1 MKKMWGTRVLAMLLV
16 LALTA
21 GLVPAALAANSEAS
35 VAFKQV
41 PNDTLDT
48 LIRPDLAVGEIEN
61 AEMGEDTAAYQ
72 AHDLVRVSIILEDA
86 STLEAYSDAAAE
98 GTLAEDAAAVSYRA
112 ALQRK
117 QDSVVRK
124 ISSTI
129 LGREDLDVVW
139 NLTLVANM
147 ISANVEYGKIEQIK
161 QLPGVADVVLEQ
173 QYEPAASENTVQPNM
188 EISTG
193 MTGTTTAWSTGYT
206 GAGMRIAIIDT
217 GLDTSHQS
225 FDNGAYEYALEQ
237 NAARAKES
245 VEAYKASLDLLDA
258 DEINEKLSLL
268 HIKEGVSA
276 ADLYRTEKVA
286 YGYCYIDKDLDVTH
300 ETDTEGE
307 HGSHVAG
314 IAAANRYLPD
324 GNGGYVSALDSVHMH
339 GAAPDAQ
346 VLVMKVFGDEGGAY
360 DSDYTAAIEDAIVL
374 GADTINLSLGSA
386 SPGPSKARTEAYQK
400 IFDDLEN
407 ASSVVTV
414 SSGNAGYWAKNADP
428 IGYLYSDGVSMQ
440 TDGQPGSYANSLTV
454 ASVDNDGFIGN
465 YLLIGQDPIAPSE
478 TTGFTN
484 KPISTI
490 VGEHEFV
497 FFSED
502 ATKYAVDAA
511 GNNLLL
517 AYADAVKDKIV
528 FVSRGQSSFYQ
539 KHDAAAAAGAL
550 ACVVYNNQSGSINMD
565 LSSSTAT
572 IPCVS
577 ITQDDGEL
585 VRTQAEPVYAEDGTT
600 VLYYTG
606 KIEVRGKEPVRFN
619 RDYKTISEFSSWG
632 VPGDLTL
639 KPEIAAP
646 GGNIYS
652 LNGLHNSTSGM
663 QGGHQDYELMSG
675 TSMAAPQIA
684 GIGALVK
691 QYIESKGLSR
701 SDLTDRALAQSIM
714 MSTAEPV
721 VNNENDAYYPVIQ
734 QGAGMVNA
742 AAATSA
748 DSYIKMQA
756 DATASWAD
764 GKVKAELGDDPART
778 GSYDFSF
785 TVNNLDG
792 RTHAYALSA
801 ELFTQALLDYEG
813 QSYLDT
819 LTTPLSAAVT
829 WTVNGRATDSLSRD
843 YDYNN
848 DGRVDL
854 EDGQL
859 LLDVASKKPGAKLLN
874 AKAIADLNGD
884 GAVTA
889 YDAHL
894 FLNLLQEATIL
905 VPANGKA
912 EVVCH
917 IRLLDRSALN
927 TSYPTGAYVE
937 GYVRVQGLATD
948 EGAAGTS
955 HSIPVLGYYGS
966 WSEPSMY
973 DVGSLIDSIYGTETR
988 APYLGTTN
996 SYGYTV
1002 SNFLNILY
1010 AGETESSAMVGNPV
1024 DFDDEY
1030 LSVRN
1035 AFNNQGGNSISTLVF
1050 SLIRNAGN
1058 SRLQIVDSNTKT
1070 AYLDEEVGAATASYY
1085 SENANAWQHTRLQLG
1100 IDWSGTDASG
1110 NALPEGTSVDL
1121 TLTMAP
1127 EYYANADGSYRW
1139 DELKDGAKL
1148 STHLTIDN
1156 TAPELVS
1163 VRQNLTQKTL
1173 TVTAMDNR
1181 YVAAAILWNMTDTPT
1196 PVSYILPNQP
1206 EDALGKTTD
1215 CTFDLSKLSGGEKL
1229 LLQVV
1234 DYAYNAS
1241 AYQLIS
1247 GEEPAEALTSVTL
1260 SPESVSLL
1268 TGSNYTLEAST
1279 EPYYADDKLDWTS
1292 SAPAV
1297 VTVNNNGQ
1305 IKAVSAGT
1313 ATITAASHKNPE
1325 VNASCT
1331 VQVLAPNYTFRG
1343 LLTADNQV
1351 QTFEWNLAD
1360 SETWEKVAAVDG
1372 IGSRVTSAGA
1382 SSANGIYAFDVAGS
1396 AYEIDFATGK
1406 ILNTGSA
1413 PFSDEIGPVAYD
1425 DIALS
1430 RKYTGTESLHGD
1442 LLTGVYSMNI
1452 IPMQDPMNGSASSYI
1467 SVYDLFGYDA
1477 DGFSGITSLGS
1488 ITFKDP
1494 DSGEDVDAEAYYVI
1508 DNAGGIWQLMIYPQD
1523 GDYYAAY
1530 QYIPTD
1536 LGFQFPYDPNWAT
1549 LCSLN
1554 VADDGELFLTSYSTQ
1569 GEGASRKESTTLYWL
1584 HYDEQAN
1591 RFRTAIIGSFGDIA
1605 PVSVTEVHTNG
1616 TAADTQ
1622 KTSVFEKAL
1631 RPEAL
1636 KAAKAQPISQMKAAN
1651 KQTAGTLNS
1660 VSQPQS
1666 TGSTSA
1672 QRSTV
1677 TLDLTAIAPTASSI
1691 MEISYNTKEL
1701 TLSSVTGAATL
1712 TTWYE
1717 SVPGTIVFAC
1727 AERSE
1732 AAVGELLGQLRFE
1745 LAAGSSSS
1753 KVTIKTKQLNETSFA
1768 AGQEKIRTVVL
1779 GDSLSPIL
1787 PAIISSGE
1795 KDCPS
1800 RSFRDLDTTK
1810 WYHEA
1815 IDTMLRE
1822 GLMNGTGNGLFEPNG
1837 TLTRAMLV
1845 TILWR
1850 SEGKPA
1856 ASAQTSFTDVPAG
1869 AYYAEAVRWAAA
1881 NGVVKGVSSTEFGPS
1896 KNITRQELV
1905 TILWRLAAKKGLNT
1919 SNAGLTVPE
1928 FADRSQIAAW
1938 AAEAMSWGCTR
1949 GILTGK
1955 SANRVDPTG
1964 TATRAEAAAMIV
1976 RFRNLG
1982 TAGEKQ

>member
-48 LIRPDLAVGEIEN
+48 LIRPDVAVGEIED

-147 ISANVEYGKIEQIK
+147 ISANVEYGKIERIK
-161 QLPGVADVVLEQ
+161 QIPGVADVVLEQ

-300 ETDTEGE
+300 ETDAEGE

-414 SSGNAGYWAKNADP
+414 SSGNAGYWAENAEP

-465 YLLIGQDPIAPSE
+465 YLLIGQEPIAPSE

-565 LSSSTAT
+565 LSDSTAT

-577 ITQDDGEL
+577 ITQADGEL
-585 VRTQAEPVYAEDGTT
+585 IRKQAEPVYAEDGTT

-721 VNNENDAYYPVIQ
+721 VNNENNAYYPVIQ

-813 QSYLDT
+813 QSYMDT

-917 IRLLDRSALN
+917 IRLLDRSTLN
-927 TSYPTGAYVE
+927 ASYPTGAYVE

-988 APYLGTTN
+988 APYLGTKN
-996 SYGYTV
+996 EYGYTV

-1070 AYLDEEVGAATASYY
+1070 AYLDEEVGTATASYY

-1156 TAPELVS
+1156 TAPELIS
-1163 VRQNLTQKTL
+1163 VRQDLTQKTL
-1173 TVTAMDNR
+1173 AVTAMDNR
-1181 YVAAAILWNMTDTPT
+1181 YVAAVILWNMTDTPT

-1268 TGSNYTLEAST
+1268 AGSNYTLEAST

-1325 VNASCT
+1325 VHASCT

-1382 SSANGIYAFDVAGS
+1382 SSANGIYAFDVDGS

-1523 GDYYAAY
+1523 GDYYATY

-1569 GEGASRKESTTLYWL
+1569 GKGASRKESTTLYWL
-1584 HYDEQAN
+1584 HYDEQAS

-1605 PVSVTEVHTNG
+1605 PVSVTEVHTNDS
-1616 TAADTQ
+1616 TADTQ
-1622 KTSVFEKAL
+1622 KTSIFEKAL
-1631 RPEAL
+1631 RPESL
-1636 KAAKAQPISQMKAAN
+1636 KTAKAQPISQMKAAK

-1712 TTWYE
+1712 TSWYE

-1779 GDSLSPIL
+1779 GDSLSQIL

>member
-21 GLVPAALAANSEAS
+21 GLVPAALAANSEVS

-1325 VNASCT
+1325 VHASCT

-1605 PVSVTEVHTNG
+1605 PVSVTEVHTNDS
-1616 TAADTQ
+1616 AADTQ

-1631 RPEAL
+1631 RPEVL
-1636 KAAKAQPISQMKAAN
+1636 KTAKAQPISQMKAAN

-1768 AGQEKIRTVVL
+1768 AGQEKIRIVVL

>member
-21 GLVPAALAANSEAS
+21 GLVPAALAANSETA

-48 LIRPDLAVGEIEN
+48 LIRPDVAVGEIED

-72 AHDLVRVSIILEDA
+72 AHDLVRVSIILEDT

-139 NLTLVANM
+139 NLTLVANL

-161 QLPGVADVVLEQ
+161 QIPGVADVVLEQ

-300 ETDTEGE
+300 ETDAEGE

-374 GADTINLSLGSA
+374 GADTINLSLGST

-414 SSGNAGYWAKNADP
+414 SSGNAGYWAENAEP

-465 YLLIGQDPIAPSE
+465 YFLTGSDPIAMSE

-517 AYADAVKDKIV
+517 AYADAVKDKIA

-565 LSSSTAT
+565 LSDSTAA

-577 ITQDDGEL
+577 ITQADGEL
-585 VRTQAEPVYAEDGTT
+585 IRTQAEPVYAEDGTT

-801 ELFTQALLDYEG
+801 EMFTQALLDHEG
-813 QSYLDT
+813 QSYMDT
-819 LTTPLSAAVT
+819 LTAPLSAAVT

-917 IRLLDRSALN
+917 IRLLDRSTLN
-927 TSYPTGAYVE
+927 ASYPTGAYVE

-988 APYLGTTN
+988 APYLGTKN
-996 SYGYTV
+996 EYGYTV

-1058 SRLQIVDSNTKT
+1058 SRLQIVDSNTKA
-1070 AYLDEEVGAATASYY
+1070 AYLDEEVGTATASYY

-1156 TAPELVS
+1156 TAPELIS
-1163 VRQNLTQKTL
+1163 VRQDLTQKTL
-1173 TVTAMDNR
+1173 AVTAMDNR
-1181 YVAAAILWNMTDTPT
+1181 YVAAVILWNMTDTPT

-1268 TGSNYTLEAST
+1268 AGSNYTLEAST

-1325 VNASCT
+1325 VHASCT

-1382 SSANGIYAFDVAGS
+1382 SSANGIYAFDVDGS

-1523 GDYYAAY
+1523 GDYYATY

-1569 GEGASRKESTTLYWL
+1569 GKGASRKESTTLYWL
-1584 HYDEQAN
+1584 HYDEQAS

-1605 PVSVTEVHTNG
+1605 PVSVTEVHTNDS
-1616 TAADTQ
+1616 TADTQ
-1622 KTSVFEKAL
+1622 KTSIFEKAL
-1631 RPEAL
+1631 RPESL
-1636 KAAKAQPISQMKAAN
+1636 KTAKAQPISQMKAAN

-1712 TTWYE
+1712 TSWYE

-1779 GDSLSPIL
+1779 GDSLSKIL

>member
-21 GLVPAALAANSEAS
+21 GLVPAALAANSEAA

-48 LIRPDLAVGEIEN
+48 LIRPDVAVGEIED

-72 AHDLVRVSIILEDA
+72 AHDLVRVSIILEDT

-139 NLTLVANM
+139 NLTLVANL

-161 QLPGVADVVLEQ
+161 QIPGVADVVLEQ

-300 ETDTEGE
+300 ETDAEGE

-374 GADTINLSLGSA
+374 GADTINLSLGST

-414 SSGNAGYWAKNADP
+414 SSGNAGYWAENAEP

-465 YLLIGQDPIAPSE
+465 YLLIGQEPIAPSE

-528 FVSRGQSSFYQ
+528 FVSRGRSSFYQ

-748 DSYIKMQA
+748 DSYIKMRA

-813 QSYLDT
+813 QSYMDT
-819 LTTPLSAAVT
+819 LTAPLSAAVT

-874 AKAIADLNGD
+874 PKAIADLNGD

-988 APYLGTTN
+988 APYLGTKN
-996 SYGYTV
+996 EYGYTV

-1163 VRQNLTQKTL
+1163 VRQDLTQKTL
-1173 TVTAMDNR
+1173 AVTAMDNR
-1181 YVAAAILWNMTDTPT
+1181 YVAAVILWNMTDTPT
-1196 PVSYILPNQP
+1196 PVSYILPNQT
-1206 EDALGKTTD
+1206 EDALGKTTN

-1268 TGSNYTLEAST
+1268 AGSNYTLEAST
-1279 EPYYADDKLDWTS
+1279 EPYYADDTLDWTS

-1343 LLTADNQV
+1343 LLTAGNQV

-1382 SSANGIYAFDVAGS
+1382 SSANGIYAFDVGGS

-1523 GDYYAAY
+1523 GDYYATY

-1605 PVSVTEVHTNG
+1605 PVSVTEVHTNDS
-1616 TAADTQ
+1616 TADTQ
-1622 KTSVFEKAL
+1622 KTSIFEKAL
-1631 RPEAL
+1631 RPESL
-1636 KAAKAQPISQMKAAN
+1636 KTAKAQPISQMKAAN

-1712 TTWYE
+1712 TSWYE

-1779 GDSLSPIL
+1779 GDSLSQIL

-1850 SEGKPA
+1850 SEGEPA

-1881 NGVVKGVSSTEFGPS
+1881 NGVVKGVSSTEFGPY

>member
-117 QDSVVRK
+117 QDSIVRK

-129 LGREDLDVVW
+129 LGREELDVVW
-139 NLTLVANM
+139 NLTLVANL

-161 QLPGVADVVLEQ
+161 QIPGVADVVLEQ

-813 QSYLDT
+813 QSYMDT

-874 AKAIADLNGD
+874 PKAIADLNGD

-1163 VRQNLTQKTL
+1163 VRQDLTQKTL
-1173 TVTAMDNR
+1173 AVTAMDNR
-1181 YVAAAILWNMTDTPT
+1181 YVAAVILWNMTDTPT
-1196 PVSYILPNQP
+1196 PVSYILPNQT
-1206 EDALGKTTD
+1206 EDALGKTTN

-1268 TGSNYTLEAST
+1268 AGSNYTLEAST

-1325 VNASCT
+1325 VHASCT

-1360 SETWEKVAAVDG
+1360 SETWEKVATVDG

-1523 GDYYAAY
+1523 GDYYATY

-1605 PVSVTEVHTNG
+1605 PVSVTEVHTNDS
-1616 TAADTQ
+1616 TADTQ
-1622 KTSVFEKAL
+1622 KTSIFEKAL
-1631 RPEAL
+1631 RPESL
-1636 KAAKAQPISQMKAAN
+1636 KTAKAQPISQMKAAN

-1779 GDSLSPIL
+1779 GDSLSQIL

>member
-147 ISANVEYGKIEQIK
+147 NSANVDYGKIEQIK

-465 YLLIGQDPIAPSE
+465 YLLIGQEPIAPSE

-813 QSYLDT
+813 QSYMDT

-1163 VRQNLTQKTL
+1163 VRQDLTQKTL
-1173 TVTAMDNR
+1173 AVTAMDNR
-1181 YVAAAILWNMTDTPT
+1181 YVAAVILWNMTDTPT
-1196 PVSYILPNQP
+1196 PVSYILPNQT
-1206 EDALGKTTD
+1206 EDALGKTTN

-1325 VNASCT
+1325 VHASCT
-1331 VQVLAPNYTFRG
+1331 VQVLASNYTFRG

-1605 PVSVTEVHTNG
+1605 PVSVTEVHTNDS
-1616 TAADTQ
+1616 TADTQ
-1622 KTSVFEKAL
+1622 KTSIFEKAL
-1631 RPEAL
+1631 RPESL
-1636 KAAKAQPISQMKAAN
+1636 KTAKAQPISQMKAAN

-1779 GDSLSPIL
+1779 GDSLSQIL

>member
-21 GLVPAALAANSEAS
+21 GLVPAALAANSETA

-48 LIRPDLAVGEIEN
+48 LIRPDVAVGEIED

-72 AHDLVRVSIILEDA
+72 AHDLVRVSIILEDT

-139 NLTLVANM
+139 NLTLVANL

-161 QLPGVADVVLEQ
+161 QIPGVADVVLEQ

-300 ETDTEGE
+300 ETDAEGE

-374 GADTINLSLGSA
+374 GADTINLSLGST

-465 YLLIGQDPIAPSE
+465 YFLMGSDPIAMSE
-478 TTGFTN
+478 TTGFSN
-484 KPISTI
+484 EPISSI
-490 VGEHEFV
+490 VGEHAFV
-497 FFSED
+497 FFSEA

-517 AYADAVKDKIV
+517 AYSDAVKDKIV

-565 LSSSTAT
+565 LSDSTAA

-577 ITQDDGEL
+577 ITQADGEL

-813 QSYLDT
+813 QSYMDT
-819 LTTPLSAAVT
+819 LTAPLSAAVT

-988 APYLGTTN
+988 APYLGTKN
-996 SYGYTV
+996 EYGYTV

-1156 TAPELVS
+1156 TAPELIS
-1163 VRQNLTQKTL
+1163 VRQDLTQKTL
-1173 TVTAMDNR
+1173 AVTAMDNR
-1181 YVAAAILWNMTDTPT
+1181 YVAAVILWNMTDTPT

-1268 TGSNYTLEAST
+1268 AGSNYTLEAST

-1382 SSANGIYAFDVAGS
+1382 SSANGIYAFDVDGS

-1523 GDYYAAY
+1523 GDYYATY

-1569 GEGASRKESTTLYWL
+1569 GKGASRKESTTLYWL
-1584 HYDEQAN
+1584 HYDEQAS

-1605 PVSVTEVHTNG
+1605 PVSVTEVHTNDS
-1616 TAADTQ
+1616 TADTQ
-1622 KTSVFEKAL
+1622 KTSIFEKAL
-1631 RPEAL
+1631 RPESL
-1636 KAAKAQPISQMKAAN
+1636 KTAKAQPISQMKAAN

-1666 TGSTSA
+1666 TGSTSV

-1779 GDSLSPIL
+1779 GDSLSQIL

-1845 TILWR
+1845 TLLWR

>member
-139 NLTLVANM
+139 NLTLVANL

-161 QLPGVADVVLEQ
+161 QIPGVADVVLEQ

-217 GLDTSHQS
+217 GLDMSHQS

-813 QSYLDT
+813 QSYMDT

-1163 VRQNLTQKTL
+1163 VRQDLTQKTL
-1173 TVTAMDNR
+1173 AVTAMDNR

-1325 VNASCT
+1325 VHASCT

-1523 GDYYAAY
+1523 GDYYATY

-1622 KTSVFEKAL
+1622 KTSIFEKAL
-1631 RPEAL
+1631 RPESL
-1636 KAAKAQPISQMKAAN
+1636 KTAKAQPISQMKAAN

-1779 GDSLSPIL
+1779 GDSLSQIL

>member
-21 GLVPAALAANSEAS
+21 GLVPAALAANSEVS

-98 GTLAEDAAAVSYRA
+98 GTLSEDAAAVSYRA

-1325 VNASCT
+1325 VHASCT
-1331 VQVLAPNYTFRG
+1331 VQVLAPNYAFRG

-1605 PVSVTEVHTNG
+1605 PVSVTEVHTNDS
-1616 TAADTQ
+1616 TADTQ
-1622 KTSVFEKAL
+1622 KTSIFEKAL
-1631 RPEAL
+1631 RPESL
-1636 KAAKAQPISQMKAAN
+1636 KTAKAQPISQMKAAN

-1768 AGQEKIRTVVL
+1768 AGQEKIRIVVL

>member
-147 ISANVEYGKIEQIK
+147 IFANVEYGKIEQIK

-217 GLDTSHQS
+217 GLDMSHQS

-237 NAARAKES
+237 NAARAKKS

-1173 TVTAMDNR
+1173 AVTAMDNR

-1325 VNASCT
+1325 VHASCT

-1360 SETWEKVAAVDG
+1360 SETWEKVATVDG

-1494 DSGEDVDAEAYYVI
+1494 DNGEDVDAEAYYVI

-1631 RPEAL
+1631 RPEVL
-1636 KAAKAQPISQMKAAN
+1636 KTAKAQPISQMKAAN

-1768 AGQEKIRTVVL
+1768 AGQEKIRIVVL

>member
-21 GLVPAALAANSEAS
+21 GLVPAALAANSEAA

-48 LIRPDLAVGEIEN
+48 LIRPDVAVGEIED

-72 AHDLVRVSIILEDA
+72 AHDLVRVSIILEDT

-139 NLTLVANM
+139 NLTLVANL

-161 QLPGVADVVLEQ
+161 QIPGVADVVLEQ
-173 QYEPAASENTVQPNM
+173 QYEPAASENTVQSNM

-346 VLVMKVFGDEGGAY
+346 VLVMKVFGNEGGAY

-465 YLLIGQDPIAPSE
+465 YLLIGQEPIAPSE

-484 KPISTI
+484 KLISTI

-691 QYIESKGLSR
+691 QYIESKGLSC

-764 GKVKAELGDDPART
+764 GKVKAELGDEPART

-813 QSYLDT
+813 QSYMDT

-829 WTVNGRATDSLSRD
+829 WTVNGRTTDSLSRD

-1156 TAPELVS
+1156 TAPELIS
-1163 VRQNLTQKTL
+1163 VRQDLTQKTL
-1173 TVTAMDNR
+1173 AVTAMDNR
-1181 YVAAAILWNMTDTPT
+1181 YVAAVILWNMTDTPT

-1268 TGSNYTLEAST
+1268 AGSNYTLEAST

-1325 VNASCT
+1325 VHASCT

-1382 SSANGIYAFDVAGS
+1382 SSANGIYAFDVGGN

-1413 PFSDEIGPVAYD
+1413 PFSAEIGPVAYD

-1523 GDYYAAY
+1523 GDYYATY

-1605 PVSVTEVHTNG
+1605 PVSVTEVHTNDS
-1616 TAADTQ
+1616 TADTQ
-1622 KTSVFEKAL
+1622 KTSIFEKAL
-1631 RPEAL
+1631 RPESL
-1636 KAAKAQPISQMKAAN
+1636 KTAKAQPISQMKAAN

-1712 TTWYE
+1712 TSWYE

-1779 GDSLSPIL
+1779 GDSLSQIL

-1881 NGVVKGVSSTEFGPS
+1881 NGAVKGVSSTEFGPS

>member
-490 VGEHEFV
+490 VGGHEFV

-813 QSYLDT
+813 QSYMDT

-1010 AGETESSAMVGNPV
+1010 AGETDSSAMVGNPV

-1163 VRQNLTQKTL
+1163 VRQDLTQKTL
-1173 TVTAMDNR
+1173 AVTAMDNR

-1325 VNASCT
+1325 VHASCT

-1360 SETWEKVAAVDG
+1360 SETWEKVATVDG

-1413 PFSDEIGPVAYD
+1413 PFSDGIGPVAYD

-1584 HYDEQAN
+1584 HYDEQAS

-1605 PVSVTEVHTNG
+1605 PVSVTEVHTNDS
-1616 TAADTQ
+1616 TADTQ
-1622 KTSVFEKAL
+1622 KTSIFEKAL
-1631 RPEAL
+1631 RPESL
-1636 KAAKAQPISQMKAAN
+1636 KTAKAQPISQMKAAN

-1660 VSQPQS
+1660 VSRPQS

-1768 AGQEKIRTVVL
+1768 AGQEKTRIVVL

>member
-21 GLVPAALAANSEAS
+21 GLVPAALAANSESS

-217 GLDTSHQS
+217 GLDMSHQS

-1325 VNASCT
+1325 VHASCT

-1605 PVSVTEVHTNG
+1605 PVSVTEVHTNDS
-1616 TAADTQ
+1616 AADTQ

-1631 RPEAL
+1631 RPEVL
-1636 KAAKAQPISQMKAAN
+1636 KTAKAQPISQMKAAN

>member
-813 QSYLDT
+813 QSYMDT

-1173 TVTAMDNR
+1173 AVTAMDNR

>member
-21 GLVPAALAANSEAS
+21 GLVPAALAANSEAA

-48 LIRPDLAVGEIEN
+48 LIRPDVAVGEIED

-72 AHDLVRVSIILEDA
+72 AHDLVRVSIILEDT

-139 NLTLVANM
+139 NLTLVANL

-161 QLPGVADVVLEQ
+161 QIPGVADVVLEQ

-465 YLLIGQDPIAPSE
+465 YLLIGQEPIAPSE

-484 KPISTI
+484 KLISTI

-691 QYIESKGLSR
+691 QYIESKGLSC

-813 QSYLDT
+813 QSYMDT

-829 WTVNGRATDSLSRD
+829 WTVNGRTTDSLSRD

-917 IRLLDRSALN
+917 IRLLDRSTLN

-948 EGAAGTS
+948 EGVAGTS

-996 SYGYTV
+996 SYGYNV

-1156 TAPELVS
+1156 TAPELIS
-1163 VRQNLTQKTL
+1163 VRQDLTQKTL
-1173 TVTAMDNR
+1173 AVTAMDNR
-1181 YVAAAILWNMTDTPT
+1181 YVAAVILWNMTDTPT

-1268 TGSNYTLEAST
+1268 AGSNYTLEAST

-1325 VNASCT
+1325 VHASCT

-1382 SSANGIYAFDVAGS
+1382 SSANGIYAFDVGGN

-1413 PFSDEIGPVAYD
+1413 PFSAEIGPVAYD

-1523 GDYYAAY
+1523 GDYYATY

-1605 PVSVTEVHTNG
+1605 PVSVTEVHTNDS
-1616 TAADTQ
+1616 TADTQ

-1631 RPEAL
+1631 RPESL
-1636 KAAKAQPISQMKAAN
+1636 KTAKAQPISQMKAAN

-1712 TTWYE
+1712 TSWYE

-1779 GDSLSPIL
+1779 GDSLSQIL

>member
-21 GLVPAALAANSEAS
+21 GLVPAALAANSEAA

-48 LIRPDLAVGEIEN
+48 LIRPDVAVGEIED

-72 AHDLVRVSIILEDA
+72 AHDLVRVSIILEDT

-139 NLTLVANM
+139 NLTLVANL

-161 QLPGVADVVLEQ
+161 QIPGVADVVLEQ

-300 ETDTEGE
+300 ETDAEGE

-465 YLLIGQDPIAPSE
+465 YLLIGQEPIAPSE

-528 FVSRGQSSFYQ
+528 FVSRGRSSFYQ

-748 DSYIKMQA
+748 DSYIKMRA

-813 QSYLDT
+813 QSYMDT

-874 AKAIADLNGD
+874 ANAIADLNGD

-1010 AGETESSAMVGNPV
+1010 AGETESCNPV

-1163 VRQNLTQKTL
+1163 VRQDLTQKTL
-1173 TVTAMDNR
+1173 AVTAMDNR
-1181 YVAAAILWNMTDTPT
+1181 YVAAVILWNMTDTPT
-1196 PVSYILPNQP
+1196 PVSYILPNQT

-1268 TGSNYTLEAST
+1268 AGSNYTLEAST

-1382 SSANGIYAFDVAGS
+1382 SSANGIYAFDVGGS

-1523 GDYYAAY
+1523 GDYYATY

-1605 PVSVTEVHTNG
+1605 PVSVTEVHTNDS
-1616 TAADTQ
+1616 TADTQ
-1622 KTSVFEKAL
+1622 KTSIFEKAL
-1631 RPEAL
+1631 RPESL
-1636 KAAKAQPISQMKAAN
+1636 KTAKAQPISQMKAAN

-1712 TTWYE
+1712 TSWYE

-1779 GDSLSPIL
+1779 GDSLSQIL

>member
-139 NLTLVANM
+139 NLTLVANL

-161 QLPGVADVVLEQ
+161 QIPGVADVVLEQ

-465 YLLIGQDPIAPSE
+465 YLLIGQEPIAPSE

-585 VRTQAEPVYAEDGTT
+585 VRTQAKPVYAEDGTT

-748 DSYIKMQA
+748 DSYIKMRA

-813 QSYLDT
+813 QSYMDT

-948 EGAAGTS
+948 EGVAGTS

-996 SYGYTV
+996 SYGYNV

-1156 TAPELVS
+1156 TAPELIS
-1163 VRQNLTQKTL
+1163 VRQDLTQKTL
-1173 TVTAMDNR
+1173 AVTAMDNR
-1181 YVAAAILWNMTDTPT
+1181 YVAAVILWNMTDTPT

-1313 ATITAASHKNPE
+1313 ATITAASHKKPE
-1325 VNASCT
+1325 VHASCT

-1382 SSANGIYAFDVAGS
+1382 SSANGIYAFDVDGS

-1430 RKYTGTESLHGD
+1430 RKYTGTGSLHGD

-1523 GDYYAAY
+1523 GDYYATY

-1569 GEGASRKESTTLYWL
+1569 GKGASRKESTTLYWL
-1584 HYDEQAN
+1584 HYDEQAS

-1605 PVSVTEVHTNG
+1605 PVSVTEVHTNDS
-1616 TAADTQ
+1616 TADTQ
-1622 KTSVFEKAL
+1622 KTSIFEKAL
-1631 RPEAL
+1631 RPESL
-1636 KAAKAQPISQMKAAN
+1636 KTAKAQPISQMKAAN

-1779 GDSLSPIL
+1779 GDSLSQIL

-1881 NGVVKGVSSTEFGPS
+1881 NGVVKGVSSTEFGPA

>member
-21 GLVPAALAANSEAS
+21 GLVPAALAANSETA

-48 LIRPDLAVGEIEN
+48 LIRPDVAVGEIED

-147 ISANVEYGKIEQIK
+147 ISANVEYGKIERIK
-161 QLPGVADVVLEQ
+161 QIPGVADVVLEQ

-300 ETDTEGE
+300 ETDAEGE

-324 GNGGYVSALDSVHMH
+324 GNGGYVSALDSVHIH

-414 SSGNAGYWAKNADP
+414 SSGNAGYWAENAEP

-465 YLLIGQDPIAPSE
+465 YFLMGSDPIAMSE
-478 TTGFTN
+478 TTGFSN
-484 KPISTI
+484 EPISSI
-490 VGEHEFV
+490 VGEHAFV
-497 FFSED
+497 FFSEA
-502 ATKYAVDAA
+502 ATKYAVDET

-517 AYADAVKDKIV
+517 AYSDAVKGKIV

-565 LSSSTAT
+565 LSDSTAA

-577 ITQDDGEL
+577 ITQADGEL
-585 VRTQAEPVYAEDGTT
+585 IRKQAEPVYAEDGTT

-721 VNNENDAYYPVIQ
+721 VNNENNAYYPVIQ

-813 QSYLDT
+813 QSYMDT

-874 AKAIADLNGD
+874 PKAIADLNGD

-917 IRLLDRSALN
+917 IRLLDRSTLN
-927 TSYPTGAYVE
+927 ASYPTGAYVE

-988 APYLGTTN
+988 APYLGTKN
-996 SYGYTV
+996 EYGYTV

-1156 TAPELVS
+1156 TAPELIS
-1163 VRQNLTQKTL
+1163 VRQDLTQKTL
-1173 TVTAMDNR
+1173 AVTAMDNR
-1181 YVAAAILWNMTDTPT
+1181 YVAAVILWNMTDTPT

-1268 TGSNYTLEAST
+1268 AGSNYTLEAST

-1292 SAPAV
+1292 SAPSV

-1325 VNASCT
+1325 VHASCT

-1382 SSANGIYAFDVAGS
+1382 SSANGIYAFDVDGS

-1430 RKYTGTESLHGD
+1430 RKYTGTESLHGN

-1523 GDYYAAY
+1523 GDYYATY

-1569 GEGASRKESTTLYWL
+1569 GKGASRKESTTLYWL
-1584 HYDEQAN
+1584 HYDEQAS

-1605 PVSVTEVHTNG
+1605 PVSVTEVHTNDS
-1616 TAADTQ
+1616 TADTQ
-1622 KTSVFEKAL
+1622 KTSIFEKAL
-1631 RPEAL
+1631 RPESL
-1636 KAAKAQPISQMKAAN
+1636 KTAKSQPISQMKAAN

-1779 GDSLSPIL
+1779 GDSLSQIL

>member
-217 GLDTSHQS
+217 GLDMSHQS

-1163 VRQNLTQKTL
+1163 VRQDLTQKTL
-1173 TVTAMDNR
+1173 AVTAMDNR
-1181 YVAAAILWNMTDTPT
+1181 YVAAVILWNMTDTPT

-1325 VNASCT
+1325 VHASCT

-1605 PVSVTEVHTNG
+1605 PVSVTEVHTNDS
-1616 TAADTQ
+1616 TADTQ
-1622 KTSVFEKAL
+1622 KTSIFEKAL
-1631 RPEAL
+1631 RPESL
-1636 KAAKAQPISQMKAAN
+1636 KTAKAQPISQMKAAN

-1768 AGQEKIRTVVL
+1768 VGQEKIRIVVL

>member
-21 GLVPAALAANSEAS
+21 GLVPAALAANSEVS

-217 GLDTSHQS
+217 GLDMSHQS

-400 IFDDLEN
+400 SFDDLEN

-813 QSYLDT
+813 QSYMDT

-1173 TVTAMDNR
+1173 AVTAMDNR

-1605 PVSVTEVHTNG
+1605 PVSVTEVHTNDS
-1616 TAADTQ
+1616 TADTQ
-1622 KTSVFEKAL
+1622 KTSIFEKAL
-1631 RPEAL
+1631 RPESL

-1856 ASAQTSFTDVPAG
+1856 ASAQTSFTDVPVG

>member
-21 GLVPAALAANSEAS
+21 GLVPAALAANSEAA

-48 LIRPDLAVGEIEN
+48 LIRPDVAVGEIED

-72 AHDLVRVSIILEDA
+72 AHDLVRVSIILEDT

-139 NLTLVANM
+139 NLTLVANL

-161 QLPGVADVVLEQ
+161 QIPGVADVVLEQ

-465 YLLIGQDPIAPSE
+465 YLLIGQEPIAPSE

-484 KPISTI
+484 KLISTI

-691 QYIESKGLSR
+691 QYIESKGLSC

-813 QSYLDT
+813 QSYMDT

-829 WTVNGRATDSLSRD
+829 WTVNGRTTDSLSRD

-1156 TAPELVS
+1156 TAPELIS
-1163 VRQNLTQKTL
+1163 VRQDLTQKTL
-1173 TVTAMDNR
+1173 AVTAMDNR
-1181 YVAAAILWNMTDTPT
+1181 YVAAVILWNMTDTPT

-1268 TGSNYTLEAST
+1268 AGSNYTLEAST

-1313 ATITAASHKNPE
+1313 VTITAASHKNPE

-1382 SSANGIYAFDVAGS
+1382 SSANGIYAFDVGGS

-1523 GDYYAAY
+1523 GDYYATY

-1569 GEGASRKESTTLYWL
+1569 GKGASRKESTTLYWL
-1584 HYDEQAN
+1584 HYDEQAS

-1605 PVSVTEVHTNG
+1605 PVSVTEVHTNDS
-1616 TAADTQ
+1616 TADTQ

-1631 RPEAL
+1631 RPESL
-1636 KAAKAQPISQMKAAN
+1636 KTAKAQPISQMKAAN

-1712 TTWYE
+1712 TSWYE

-1727 AERSE
+1727 AERSK
-1732 AAVGELLGQLRFE
+1732 ATVGELLGQLRFE

-1779 GDSLSPIL
+1779 GDSLSQIL

>member
-1163 VRQNLTQKTL
+1163 VRQDLTQKTL
-1173 TVTAMDNR
+1173 AVTAMDNR

-1325 VNASCT
+1325 VYASCT

-1768 AGQEKIRTVVL
+1768 AGQEKIRIVVL

>member
-98 GTLAEDAAAVSYRA
+98 GTLSEDAAAVSYRA

-217 GLDTSHQS
+217 GLDMSHQS

-813 QSYLDT
+813 QSYMDT

-829 WTVNGRATDSLSRD
+829 WTVNGRTTDSLSRD

-1156 TAPELVS
+1156 TAPELIS
-1163 VRQNLTQKTL
+1163 VRQDLTQKTL
-1173 TVTAMDNR
+1173 AVTAMDNR
-1181 YVAAAILWNMTDTPT
+1181 YVAAVILWNMTDTPT

-1325 VNASCT
+1325 VHASCT

-1605 PVSVTEVHTNG
+1605 PVSVTEVHTNDS
-1616 TAADTQ
+1616 TADTQ
-1622 KTSVFEKAL
+1622 KTSIFEKAL
-1631 RPEAL
+1631 RPESL
-1636 KAAKAQPISQMKAAN
+1636 KTAKAQPISQMKAAN

-1768 AGQEKIRTVVL
+1768 AGQEKIRIVVL

>member
-21 GLVPAALAANSEAS
+21 GLVPAALAANSEAA

-48 LIRPDLAVGEIEN
+48 LIRPDVAVGEIED

-72 AHDLVRVSIILEDA
+72 AHDLVRVSIILEDT

-139 NLTLVANM
+139 NLTLVANL

-161 QLPGVADVVLEQ
+161 QIPGVADVVLEQ

-193 MTGTTTAWSTGYT
+193 MTGTTTAWSTGHT

-300 ETDTEGE
+300 ETDAEGE

-374 GADTINLSLGSA
+374 GADTINLSLGST

-414 SSGNAGYWAKNADP
+414 SSGNAGYWAENAEP

-465 YLLIGQDPIAPSE
+465 YFLMGSDPIAMSE
-478 TTGFTN
+478 TTGFSN
-484 KPISTI
+484 EPISTI

-502 ATKYAVDAA
+502 ATKHAVDAA

-517 AYADAVKDKIV
+517 AYSDAVKGKIV

-565 LSSSTAT
+565 LSDSTAA

-577 ITQDDGEL
+577 ITQADGEL
-585 VRTQAEPVYAEDGTT
+585 IRKQAEPVYADDGKT

-721 VNNENDAYYPVIQ
+721 VNNENNAYYPVIQ

-813 QSYLDT
+813 QSYMDT

-917 IRLLDRSALN
+917 IRLLDRSTLN
-927 TSYPTGAYVE
+927 ASYPTGAYVE

-988 APYLGTTN
+988 APYLGTKN
-996 SYGYTV
+996 EYCYTV

-1156 TAPELVS
+1156 TAPELIS
-1163 VRQNLTQKTL
+1163 VRQDLTQKTL
-1173 TVTAMDNR
+1173 AVTAMDNR
-1181 YVAAAILWNMTDTPT
+1181 YVAAVILWNMTDTPT

-1268 TGSNYTLEAST
+1268 AGSNYTLEAST

-1382 SSANGIYAFDVAGS
+1382 SSANGIYAFDVDGS

-1523 GDYYAAY
+1523 GDYYATY

-1569 GEGASRKESTTLYWL
+1569 GKGASRKESTTLYWL
-1584 HYDEQAN
+1584 HYDEQAS

-1605 PVSVTEVHTNG
+1605 PVSVTEVHTNDS
-1616 TAADTQ
+1616 TADTK
-1622 KTSVFEKAL
+1622 KTSIFEKAL
-1631 RPEAL
+1631 RPESL
-1636 KAAKAQPISQMKAAN
+1636 KTAKAQPISQMKAAN

-1779 GDSLSPIL
+1779 GDSLSQIL

-1850 SEGKPA
+1850 SEGEPA

-1881 NGVVKGVSSTEFGPS
+1881 NGVVKGVSSTEFGPY

-1976 RFRNLG
+1976 RFRNLA

>member
-98 GTLAEDAAAVSYRA
+98 GTLSEDAAAVSYRA

-539 KHDAAAAAGAL
+539 KHDAAATAGAL

-813 QSYLDT
+813 QSYMDT

-1325 VNASCT
+1325 VHASCT

-1605 PVSVTEVHTNG
+1605 PVSVTEVHTNDS
-1616 TAADTQ
+1616 AADTQ

-1631 RPEAL
+1631 RPEVL
-1636 KAAKAQPISQMKAAN
+1636 KTAKAQPISQMKAAN

-1768 AGQEKIRTVVL
+1768 AGQEKIRIVVL

>member
-139 NLTLVANM
+139 NLTLVANL

-161 QLPGVADVVLEQ
+161 QIPGVADVVLEQ

-400 IFDDLEN
+400 SFDDLEN

-585 VRTQAEPVYAEDGTT
+585 VRTQAEPVYVEDGTT

-691 QYIESKGLSR
+691 QYIESKGLSC

-801 ELFTQALLDYEG
+801 ELFTQALLDYEE
-813 QSYLDT
+813 QSYMDT

-917 IRLLDRSALN
+917 IRLLDCSALN

-1163 VRQNLTQKTL
+1163 VRQDLTQKTL
-1173 TVTAMDNR
+1173 AVTAMDNR

-1325 VNASCT
+1325 VYASCT

-1605 PVSVTEVHTNG
+1605 PVSVTEVHTNDS
-1616 TAADTQ
+1616 TADTQ
-1622 KTSVFEKAL
+1622 KTSIFEKAL
-1631 RPEAL
+1631 RPESL
-1636 KAAKAQPISQMKAAN
+1636 KTAKAQPISQMKAAN

-1768 AGQEKIRTVVL
+1768 AGQEKIRIVVL

>member
-21 GLVPAALAANSEAS
+21 GLVPAALAANSESS

-217 GLDTSHQS
+217 GLDMSHQS

-813 QSYLDT
+813 QSYMDT

-1163 VRQNLTQKTL
+1163 VRQDLTQKTL
-1173 TVTAMDNR
+1173 AVTAMDNR

-1325 VNASCT
+1325 VYASCT

-1605 PVSVTEVHTNG
+1605 PVSVTEVHTNDS
-1616 TAADTQ
+1616 AADTQ

-1631 RPEAL
+1631 RPEVL
-1636 KAAKAQPISQMKAAN
+1636 KTAKAQPISQMKAAN

-1768 AGQEKIRTVVL
+1768 AGQEKIRIVVL

>member
-21 GLVPAALAANSEAS
+21 GLVPAALAANSEAA

-48 LIRPDLAVGEIEN
+48 LIRPDVAVGEIED

-72 AHDLVRVSIILEDA
+72 AHDLVRVSIILEDT

-129 LGREDLDVVW
+129 LGREELDVVW

-161 QLPGVADVVLEQ
+161 QIPGVADVVLEQ

-374 GADTINLSLGSA
+374 GADTINLSLGST

-414 SSGNAGYWAKNADP
+414 SSGNAGYWAENAEP

-465 YLLIGQDPIAPSE
+465 YFLMGSDPIAMSE

-484 KPISTI
+484 KAISTI

-502 ATKYAVDAA
+502 ATKYAVDET

-517 AYADAVKDKIV
+517 AYSDAVKGKIV

-565 LSSSTAT
+565 LSDSTAA

-577 ITQDDGEL
+577 ITQADGEL
-585 VRTQAEPVYAEDGTT
+585 IRTQAEPVYAEDGTT

-764 GKVKAELGDDPART
+764 GKVKAELGDNPART

-801 ELFTQALLDYEG
+801 EMFTQALLDHEG
-813 QSYLDT
+813 QSYMDT
-819 LTTPLSAAVT
+819 LTAPLSAAVT

-988 APYLGTTN
+988 APYLGTKN
-996 SYGYTV
+996 EYGYTV

-1156 TAPELVS
+1156 TAPELLS
-1163 VRQNLTQKTL
+1163 VRQDLTQKTL
-1173 TVTAMDNR
+1173 AVTAMDNR
-1181 YVAAAILWNMTDTPT
+1181 YVAAVILWNMTDTPT

-1268 TGSNYTLEAST
+1268 AGSNYTLEAST

-1382 SSANGIYAFDVAGS
+1382 SSANGIYALDVDGS

-1523 GDYYAAY
+1523 GDYYATY

-1569 GEGASRKESTTLYWL
+1569 GKGASRKESTTLYWL
-1584 HYDEQAN
+1584 HYDEQAS

-1605 PVSVTEVHTNG
+1605 PVSVTEVHTNDS
-1616 TAADTQ
+1616 TADTQ
-1622 KTSVFEKAL
+1622 KTSIFEKAL
-1631 RPEAL
+1631 RPESL
-1636 KAAKAQPISQMKAAN
+1636 KTAKAQPISQMKAAN

-1753 KVTIKTKQLNETSFA
+1753 KVTIKTKQLNETSFT

-1779 GDSLSPIL
+1779 GDSLSQIL

-1800 RSFRDLDTTK
+1800 CSFRDLDTTR

-1850 SEGKPA
+1850 SEGEPA

>member
-585 VRTQAEPVYAEDGTT
+585 VRTQAKPVYAEDGTT

-1325 VNASCT
+1325 VHASCT

-1605 PVSVTEVHTNG
+1605 PVSVTEVHTNDS
-1616 TAADTQ
+1616 AADTQ

-1631 RPEAL
+1631 RPEVL
-1636 KAAKAQPISQMKAAN
+1636 KTAKAQPISQMKAAN

-1712 TTWYE
+1712 TSWYE

-1779 GDSLSPIL
+1779 GDSLSQIL

>member
-21 GLVPAALAANSEAS
+21 GLVPAALAANSEAA

-48 LIRPDLAVGEIEN
+48 LIRPDVAVGEIEN

-161 QLPGVADVVLEQ
+161 QIPGVADVVLEQ

-465 YLLIGQDPIAPSE
+465 YLLIGQEPIAPSE

-606 KIEVRGKEPVRFN
+606 KIEVCGKEPVRFN

-721 VNNENDAYYPVIQ
+721 VNNENNAYYPVIQ

-813 QSYLDT
+813 QSYMDT

-894 FLNLLQEATIL
+894 FLNLLQEATIF

-927 TSYPTGAYVE
+927 ASYPTGAYVE

-1156 TAPELVS
+1156 TAPELIS
-1163 VRQNLTQKTL
+1163 VRQDLTQKTL
-1173 TVTAMDNR
+1173 AVTAMDNR
-1181 YVAAAILWNMTDTPT
+1181 YVAAVILWNMTDTPT

-1268 TGSNYTLEAST
+1268 AGSNYTLEAST

-1325 VNASCT
+1325 VHASCT

-1372 IGSRVTSAGA
+1372 ISSRVTSAGA
-1382 SSANGIYAFDVAGS
+1382 SSANGIYAFDVGGS

-1523 GDYYAAY
+1523 GDYYATY

-1616 TAADTQ
+1616 STADTQ
-1622 KTSVFEKAL
+1622 KTSIFEKAL
-1631 RPEAL
+1631 RPESL
-1636 KAAKAQPISQMKAAN
+1636 KTAKAQPISQMKAAN

-1672 QRSTV
+1672 QRSPV

-1712 TTWYE
+1712 TSWYE

-1779 GDSLSPIL
+1779 GDSLSQIL

-1856 ASAQTSFTDVPAG
+1856 ASAQTSFTDVSAG

>member
-1 MKKMWGTRVLAMLLV
+1 MWGTRVLAMLLV

-606 KIEVRGKEPVRFN
+606 KIEVRGKEPVWFN

-1173 TVTAMDNR
+1173 AVTAMDNR

-1768 AGQEKIRTVVL
+1768 AGQEKIRIVVL

>member
-21 GLVPAALAANSEAS
+21 GLVPAALAANSEAA

-48 LIRPDLAVGEIEN
+48 LIRPDVAVGEIED

-72 AHDLVRVSIILEDA
+72 AHDLVRVSIILEDT

-139 NLTLVANM
+139 NLTLVANL

-161 QLPGVADVVLEQ
+161 QIPGVADVVLEQ

-465 YLLIGQDPIAPSE
+465 YLLIGQEPIAPSE

-484 KPISTI
+484 KLISTI

-691 QYIESKGLSR
+691 QYIESKGLSC

-764 GKVKAELGDDPART
+764 GKVKAELGDEPART

-813 QSYLDT
+813 QSYMDT

-829 WTVNGRATDSLSRD
+829 WTVNGRTTDSLSRD

-1156 TAPELVS
+1156 TAPELIS
-1163 VRQNLTQKTL
+1163 VRQDLTQKTL
-1173 TVTAMDNR
+1173 AVTAMDNR
-1181 YVAAAILWNMTDTPT
+1181 YVAAVILWNMTDTPT

-1268 TGSNYTLEAST
+1268 AGSNYTLEAST

-1325 VNASCT
+1325 VHASCT

-1382 SSANGIYAFDVAGS
+1382 SSANGIYAFDVGGN

-1413 PFSDEIGPVAYD
+1413 PFSAEIGPVAYD

-1488 ITFKDP
+1488 ITVKDP

-1523 GDYYAAY
+1523 GDYYATY

-1605 PVSVTEVHTNG
+1605 PVSVTEVHTNDS
-1616 TAADTQ
+1616 TADTQ
-1622 KTSVFEKAL
+1622 KTSIFEKAL
-1631 RPEAL
+1631 RPESL
-1636 KAAKAQPISQMKAAN
+1636 KTAKAQPISQMKAAN

-1712 TTWYE
+1712 TSWYE

-1779 GDSLSPIL
+1779 GDSLSQIL

-1881 NGVVKGVSSTEFGPS
+1881 NGAVKGVSSTEFGPS

>member
-217 GLDTSHQS
+217 GLDMSHQS

-585 VRTQAEPVYAEDGTT
+585 VRAQAEPVYAEDGTT

-813 QSYLDT
+813 QSYMDT

-1163 VRQNLTQKTL
+1163 VRQDLTQKTL
-1173 TVTAMDNR
+1173 AVTAMDNR

-1325 VNASCT
+1325 VHASCT

-1360 SETWEKVAAVDG
+1360 SETWEKVATVDG

-1584 HYDEQAN
+1584 HYDEQAS

-1605 PVSVTEVHTNG
+1605 PVSVTEVHTNDS
-1616 TAADTQ
+1616 TADTQ
-1622 KTSVFEKAL
+1622 KTSIFEKAL
-1631 RPEAL
+1631 RPESL
-1636 KAAKAQPISQMKAAN
+1636 KTAKAQPISQMKAAN

-1672 QRSTV
+1672 QCSTV

-1779 GDSLSPIL
+1779 GDSLSQIL

>member
-21 GLVPAALAANSEAS
+21 GLVPAALAANSEVS

-217 GLDTSHQS
+217 GLDMSHQS

-813 QSYLDT
+813 QSYMDT
-819 LTTPLSAAVT
+819 PTTPLSAAVT

-1173 TVTAMDNR
+1173 AVTAMDNR
-1181 YVAAAILWNMTDTPT
+1181 YVAAVILWNMTDTPT

-1325 VNASCT
+1325 VHASCT

-1360 SETWEKVAAVDG
+1360 SETWEKVATVDG

-1382 SSANGIYAFDVAGS
+1382 SSANGIYAFDVNGS
-1396 AYEIDFATGK
+1396 AY
-1406 ILNTGSA
+1406 
-1413 PFSDEIGPVAYD
+1413 
-1425 DIALS
+1425 
-1430 RKYTGTESLHGD
+1430 
-1442 LLTGVYSMNI
+1442 
-1452 IPMQDPMNGSASSYI
+1452 
-1467 SVYDLFGYDA
+1467 
-1477 DGFSGITSLGS
+1477 
-1488 ITFKDP
+1488 
-1494 DSGEDVDAEAYYVI
+1494 DV
-1508 DNAGGIWQLMIYPQD
+1508 
-1523 GDYYAAY
+1523 
-1530 QYIPTD
+1530 
-1536 LGFQFPYDPNWAT
+1536 
-1549 LCSLN
+1549 S
-1554 VADDGELFLTSYSTQ
+1554 
-1569 GEGASRKESTTLYWL
+1569 
-1584 HYDEQAN
+1584 
-1591 RFRTAIIGSFGDIA
+1591 
-1605 PVSVTEVHTNG
+1605 
-1616 TAADTQ
+1616 
-1622 KTSVFEKAL
+1622 
-1631 RPEAL
+1631 
-1636 KAAKAQPISQMKAAN
+1636 
-1651 KQTAGTLNS
+1651 
-1660 VSQPQS
+1660 
-1666 TGSTSA
+1666 
-1672 QRSTV
+1672 
-1677 TLDLTAIAPTASSI
+1677 
-1691 MEISYNTKEL
+1691 
-1701 TLSSVTGAATL
+1701 
-1712 TTWYE
+1712 
-1717 SVPGTIVFAC
+1717 
-1727 AERSE
+1727 
-1732 AAVGELLGQLRFE
+1732 
-1745 LAAGSSSS
+1745 
-1753 KVTIKTKQLNETSFA
+1753 
-1768 AGQEKIRTVVL
+1768 
-1779 GDSLSPIL
+1779 
-1787 PAIISSGE
+1787 
-1795 KDCPS
+1795 
-1800 RSFRDLDTTK
+1800 
-1810 WYHEA
+1810 
-1815 IDTMLRE
+1815 
-1822 GLMNGTGNGLFEPNG
+1822 
-1837 TLTRAMLV
+1837 
-1845 TILWR
+1845 
-1850 SEGKPA
+1850 
-1856 ASAQTSFTDVPAG
+1856 
-1869 AYYAEAVRWAAA
+1869 
-1881 NGVVKGVSSTEFGPS
+1881 
-1896 KNITRQELV
+1896 
-1905 TILWRLAAKKGLNT
+1905 
-1919 SNAGLTVPE
+1919 
-1928 FADRSQIAAW
+1928 
-1938 AAEAMSWGCTR
+1938 
-1949 GILTGK
+1949 
-1955 SANRVDPTG
+1955 
-1964 TATRAEAAAMIV
+1964 
-1976 RFRNLG
+1976 
-1982 TAGEKQ
+1982 

>member
-1163 VRQNLTQKTL
+1163 VRQDLTQKTL
-1173 TVTAMDNR
+1173 AVTAMDNR

-1297 VTVNNNGQ
+1297 ATVNNNGQ

-1325 VNASCT
+1325 VYASCT

-1360 SETWEKVAAVDG
+1360 SETWEKVATVDG

-1636 KAAKAQPISQMKAAN
+1636 KTAKAQPISQMKAAN

-1745 LAAGSSSS
+1745 LAAGSSSP

-1768 AGQEKIRTVVL
+1768 AGQEKIRIVVL

-1976 RFRNLG
+1976 RFQNLG

>member
-21 GLVPAALAANSEAS
+21 GLVPAALAANSEAA

-48 LIRPDLAVGEIEN
+48 LIRPDVAVGEIED

-72 AHDLVRVSIILEDA
+72 AHDLVRVSIILEDT

-117 QDSVVRK
+117 QDSIVRK

-129 LGREDLDVVW
+129 LGREELDVVW
-139 NLTLVANM
+139 NLTLVANL

-161 QLPGVADVVLEQ
+161 QIPGVADVVLEQ
-173 QYEPAASENTVQPNM
+173 QYEPASSENTVQPNM

-300 ETDTEGE
+300 ETDAEGE

-414 SSGNAGYWAKNADP
+414 SSGNAGYWAENADP

-465 YLLIGQDPIAPSE
+465 YFLMGSDPIAMSE

-517 AYADAVKDKIV
+517 AYSDAVKDKIA

-565 LSSSTAT
+565 LSDSTAA

-577 ITQDDGEL
+577 ITQADGEL
-585 VRTQAEPVYAEDGTT
+585 IRKQAEPVYADDGTT

-813 QSYLDT
+813 QSYMDT

-927 TSYPTGAYVE
+927 ASYPTGAYVE

-1163 VRQNLTQKTL
+1163 VRQDLTQKTL
-1173 TVTAMDNR
+1173 AVTAMDNR
-1181 YVAAAILWNMTDTPT
+1181 YVAAVILWNMTDTPT

-1268 TGSNYTLEAST
+1268 AGSNYTLEAST

-1382 SSANGIYAFDVAGS
+1382 SSANGIYAFDVGGS

-1523 GDYYAAY
+1523 GDYYATY

-1605 PVSVTEVHTNG
+1605 PVSVTEVHTNDS
-1616 TAADTQ
+1616 TADTQ
-1622 KTSVFEKAL
+1622 KTSIFEKAL
-1631 RPEAL
+1631 RPESL
-1636 KAAKAQPISQMKAAN
+1636 KTAKAQPISQMKAAN

-1712 TTWYE
+1712 TSWYE

-1779 GDSLSPIL
+1779 GDSLSQIL

>member
-21 GLVPAALAANSEAS
+21 GLVPAALAANSEVS

-829 WTVNGRATDSLSRD
+829 WTDSLSRD

-874 AKAIADLNGD
+874 SKAIADLSGD

-1163 VRQNLTQKTL
+1163 VRQDLTQKTL
-1173 TVTAMDNR
+1173 AVTAMDNR
-1181 YVAAAILWNMTDTPT
+1181 YVAAVILWNMTDTPT
-1196 PVSYILPNQP
+1196 PVSYILPNQT
-1206 EDALGKTTD
+1206 EDALGKTTN

-1268 TGSNYTLEAST
+1268 AGSNYTLEAST

-1325 VNASCT
+1325 VHASCT

-1382 SSANGIYAFDVAGS
+1382 SSANGIYAFDVGGS

-1605 PVSVTEVHTNG
+1605 PVSVTEVHTNDS
-1616 TAADTQ
+1616 TADTQ
-1622 KTSVFEKAL
+1622 KTSIFEKAL
-1631 RPEAL
+1631 RPESL
-1636 KAAKAQPISQMKAAN
+1636 KTAKAQPISQMKAAN

-1672 QRSTV
+1672 QRSTM

-1779 GDSLSPIL
+1779 GDSLSQIL

>member
-21 GLVPAALAANSEAS
+21 GLVPAALAANSEVS

-639 KPEIAAP
+639 KPELAAP

-813 QSYLDT
+813 QSYMDT

-1173 TVTAMDNR
+1173 AVTAMDNR

-1325 VNASCT
+1325 AHASCT

-1605 PVSVTEVHTNG
+1605 PVSVTEVHTNDS
-1616 TAADTQ
+1616 TADTQ
-1622 KTSVFEKAL
+1622 KTSIFEKAL
-1631 RPEAL
+1631 RPESL
-1636 KAAKAQPISQMKAAN
+1636 KTAKAQPISQMKAAN

-1787 PAIISSGE
+1787 SAIISSGE

>member
-21 GLVPAALAANSEAS
+21 GLVPAALAANSEVS

-217 GLDTSHQS
+217 GLDMSHQS

-813 QSYLDT
+813 QSYMDT

-1173 TVTAMDNR
+1173 AVTAMDNR
-1181 YVAAAILWNMTDTPT
+1181 YVAAVILWNMTDTPT

-1325 VNASCT
+1325 VHASCT

-1605 PVSVTEVHTNG
+1605 PVSVTEVHTNDS
-1616 TAADTQ
+1616 TADTQ
-1622 KTSVFEKAL
+1622 KTSIFEKAL
-1631 RPEAL
+1631 RPESL
-1636 KAAKAQPISQMKAAN
+1636 KTAKAQPISQMKAAN

-1768 AGQEKIRTVVL
+1768 AGQEKIRIVVL

-1856 ASAQTSFTDVPAG
+1856 ASAQTSFTDVPVG